1 MMDIFKSLTLG
12 VKFDKKKIKRELP
25 KEEIKEEQNDFEI
38 QEIIPNVK
46 RKKLSAEFMK
56 QKENERVNKIR
67 KENHINVKGD
77 NEKETPIE
85 SFDELFS
92 RFPLDDTL
100 KSNLLSLNYKKPS
113 AVQMQVIPLMLRK
126 KQVKV
131 CAQTGSGK

>member
-12 VKFDKKKIKRELP
+12 VKFTKNKIKRELP
-25 KEEIKEEQNDFEI
+25 KEIKEEESDVEI
-38 QEIIPNVK
+38 QEINPKVK
-46 RKKLSAEFMK
+46 RKKLSAEYIK

-67 KENHINVKGD
+67 KETHINVKGD
-77 NEKETPIE
+77 SEKETPIE

-92 RFPLDDTL
+92 RFTIDETL
-100 KSNLLSLNYKKPS
+100 KRNLLSLNYKKPS
-113 AVQMQVIPLMLRK
+113 VVQMQVIPLMLRK